1 MSEKPQGPLLR
12 LSGLPTAALP
22 PPSAPADQLRSFMA
36 TLLGEAVPFLDS
48 VPTTASTSS
57 TTTEWKPKGTK
68 RFPESD
74 APVDVTERVVRLV
87 AEGREET
94 ETWACRRSVHA
105 DAARRGTASW
115 VEFVDCLR
123 DQHAE
128 TEEAFTPTVLGHRTV
143 VAWGTA
149 GEVGTIRLGEESLS
163 PGQAADARQTSPPSA
178 WGGFAMAVVEVKHK
192 LPPPLR
198 PRVFCVLQVS
208 CTAVRT
214 STGSGQEE
222 RQEEE
227 EFVVVSVPVQD
238 LATGGWKDEAAL
250 SMEKGVVVG
259 AYAAVERVRRLV
271 PASGGDQ
278 KAEVEWVMAT
288 ASDAKG
294 VLPMWLQ
301 TRAVPGQ
308 VAKDVR
314 LFLGWVDG
322 ERKK

>member
-1 MSEKPQGPLLR
+1 MSKKPQGPLLR

-22 PPSAPADQLRSFMA
+22 SPSAPADQLRPFLV

-48 VPTTASTSS
+48 VPTTSS
-57 TTTEWKPKGTK
+57 SSSTEWKPKGTK
-68 RFPESD
+68 TFPESD
-74 APVDVTERVVRLV
+74 VPVDVTERVVRLV
-87 AEGREET
+87 VEGKEES

-105 DAARRGTASW
+105 DAARPGTASW
-115 VEFVDCLR
+115 GEFVDCLR
-123 DQHAE
+123 DRHAE

-143 VAWGTA
+143 VAWGAA
-149 GEVGTIRLGEESLS
+149 GDVGTIRLEGEAS
-163 PGQAADARQTSPPSA
+163 AASA

-208 CTAVRT
+208 CTAVVNT
-214 STGSGQEE
+214 QEGSQGQG
-222 RQEEE
+222 EE
-227 EFVVVSVPVQD
+227 EFVVVSVPVKD
-238 LATGGWKDEAAL
+238 LATGAWKDEAAL
-250 SMEKGVVVG
+250 CVEKGVVVG

-271 PASGGDQ
+271 PAGGRDQ